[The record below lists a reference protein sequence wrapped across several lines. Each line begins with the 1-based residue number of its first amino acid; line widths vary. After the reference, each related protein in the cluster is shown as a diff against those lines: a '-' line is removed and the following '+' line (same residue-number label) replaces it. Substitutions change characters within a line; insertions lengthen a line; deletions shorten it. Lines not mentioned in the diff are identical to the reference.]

1 MVFNIAFMSRY
12 ETYSAA
18 PFPLFADF
26 FYVLIILLH
35 IFAHNKRIIIIFA
48 NKKDKKMAKKRKL
61 IHKWL
66 SNIVFIATLFNATTA
81 QADITFSETGRG
93 GFPLV
98 SSANNAILVVDSND
112 DPVVTTVANCVIED
126 IKAVT
131 GKTLLLQNKLHNG
144 EFPIIAGTLGSSTLI
159 NDLLEANK
167 IDTTG
172 VTGRWEAYTLQLVKN
187 PAEGID
193 EALVIFGGTPRGTA
207 YGLFEISRRIGV
219 SPYIWWADVA
229 PTPMSAI
236 YANGDRTEVE
246 APSVKYRGLFIN
258 DEDWALLPWAKKT
271 IDASYNNIGPNT
283 YNKVM
288 ELLLRLRANCLWPAK
303 HGSSKAFWAMEENKK
318 LIRKWCMVMSSG
330 DSMLRDNLWEWPRFK
345 SGNNSSNFSFA
356 YNPEGCFDYWAKRA
370 GEARNYEGIYD
381 IGMRGLQDVALLG
394 YEGQEAQ
401 LAGLKDIIEC
411 QRKIITDSLGGD
423 PTKVP
428 QIYIPY
434 KEALTLY
441 NAGLKIPDDVTLCWV
456 DDNYAY
462 IRQLPTA
469 TEQKRSGGNGIYY
482 HLSYLGNPCSYIWL
496 STISPSLVS
505 YELCKAYE
513 NGMQNFWM
521 INVGDIKPAEAEFEF
536 CMELAWNVKSWTPE
550 NAWKFN
556 RWWAAKTFGE
566 DLADEMADIRL
577 EHYRLAAQ
585 SKPETVREVVF
596 THEEMKQR
604 IRDYQALTRR
614 VQNLEASIPT
624 RLQDAYFELFTYPI
638 VATADMNIK
647 LLGANLSFWYA
658 GMGDRLNSMQYAA
671 LSRTSYDNIVY
682 LTDRFN
688 TSIAGGKWNGI
699 MSMRPN
705 ASTTSQ
711 FGPVYTAT
719 TNEVNDVKGEMFT
732 DDMTLIAASNYT
744 NSRGNWELLPNLGVS
759 DSSMTVWPI
768 DYTKYTTSTAR
779 SKGPYLEYTIP
790 MKKGNYQIVVR
801 CLPTFPI
808 TTSNDLVVGMAMG
821 SGSITT
827 SSIKCSAETNR
838 WSDNVMY
845 GYSEARFTYKATTEK
860 DYQLR
865 IYAMN
870 PAIVVS
876 QIMYRQM
883 DAPEEE
889 NLAPKLM
896 VNPDFEQYKSGSSVL
911 TNTDGSIRRGVPY
924 GWTLKGTLNGNSYGI
939 NKDESIKG
947 DDSNLCWIKS
957 KPMPEDCELYQTIP
971 ASKLT
976 SGIYEVGCWLWVQS
990 GKRGSCRLFAN
1001 DHVQYYAYKHDYDQ
1015 ILKDDEIN
1023 TYAGYKAGYETHTIM
1038 HPMRVVLKVKEGEDL
1053 RVGIKTS
1060 CISNAGAQTD
1070 ETGWFKVDH
1079 FTIRRLA
1086 DLPTSDPDSLTQ
1098 ELLINPDFEYK
1109 EAGVLADGKNVLNAV
1124 PYGWQMSYSGNYTMT
1139 TSGIYGNGEGMH
1151 GQNYCAY
1158 TPSGYRPIPEDFC
1171 LYQTVPAEKLK
1182 AGATYRVSCLF
1193 WSEKGM
1199 EGQGRLF
1206 ANDQVQ
1212 YYSTPRTY
1220 ENNLTEG
1227 EFPTFASYTDGVG
1240 IGNAMQEL
1248 SVLVTL
1254 AEGEDLTLGIRSGCR
1269 KGDGKLAAGTDRTGK
1284 FRVDYF
1290 RIEEVEVNSDEAD
1303 GINKIKNEKLRFKND
1318 AVYDL
1323 SGRKMFNVQSSMFNG
1338 LKKGIYIINGK
1349 KVAIK

>member
-1 MVFNIAFMSRY
+1 MIGVRLLSAKESITCKRICNI
-12 ETYSAA
+12 
-18 PFPLFADF
+18 
-26 FYVLIILLH
+26 LH
-35 IFAHNKRIIIIFA
+35 IFAQFCLQIIKCLLFLQT
-48 NKKDKKMAKKRKL
+48 NTKKMTKKSSYLQGLMYR
-61 IHKWL
+61 
-66 SNIVFIATLFNATTA
+66 TLLPVMLCFALTGR
-81 QADITFSETGRG
+81 ADITFSERAAN
-93 GFPLV
+93 GFPIV
-98 SSANNAILVVDSND
+98 GGNRNAVLVVDAND
-112 DPVVTTVANCVIED
+112 EEVVRTVANCVIED

-131 GKTLLLQNKLHNG
+131 GKTLQLQNGCKSG
-144 EFPIIAGTLGSSTLI
+144 DYPIIAGTLGQSGLI
-159 NDLLEANK
+159 ASLLDAGK
-167 IDTTG
+167 VDTTG
-172 VTGRWEAYTLQLVKN
+172 VTDQWEAYTLQLIKN
-187 PAEGID
+187 PAEGIE
-193 EALVIFGGTPRGTA
+193 EALVVLGGTPRGTA

-219 SPYIWWADVA
+219 SPYIWWADVTPA
-229 PTPMSAI
+229 PMTAI
-236 YANGDRTEVE
+236 YASGDRTEVE

-258 DEDWALLPWAKKT
+258 DEDWALLPWAKRT

-303 HGSSKAFWAMEENKK
+303 HGSSKAFWALEENKR
-318 LIRKWCMVMSSG
+318 LIKKWAMVMSSG

-356 YNPEGCFDYWAKRA
+356 YNPEGCADYWAKRA
-370 GEARNYEGIYD
+370 GEAREYEGIYD

-401 LAGLKDIIEC
+401 LAGLKDIIAC

-469 TEQKRSGGNGIYY
+469 AEQRRSGGNGIYY

-496 STISPSLVS
+496 STISPSLIS

-513 NGMQNFWM
+513 NGMQRFWM
-521 INVGDIKPAEAEFEF
+521 INVGDIKPAEVEFEF
-536 CMELAWNVKSWTPE
+536 CMELAWNVRSWTPE
-550 NAWKFN
+550 KAWQFS

-566 DLADEMADIRL
+566 DLADEMAAIRQ
-577 EHYRLAAQ
+577 EHYRLSAQ

-596 THEEMKQR
+596 THEEMIQR
-604 IRDYQALTRR
+604 IRDYQQLSRR
-614 VQNLEASIPT
+614 VRQLESAIPT
-624 RLQDAYFELFTYPI
+624 RLKDAYYELFTYPI

-658 GMGDRLNSMQYAA
+658 GMGDRQRSLYYAA
-671 LSRTSYDNIVY
+671 LSRTSYDNIVCM
-682 LTDRFN
+682 TDYFN
-688 TSIAGGKWNGI
+688 GVLAGGKWNGI

-705 ASTTSQ
+705 ASLTSQ
-711 FGPVYTAT
+711 FGPVYAAT
-719 TNEVNDVKGEMFT
+719 TAEVNDVKGEMFT
-732 DDMTLIAASNYT
+732 DDMTLIAASACS
-744 NSRGNWELLPNLGVS
+744 NSRGNWQLLPNLGVS

-768 DYTKYTTSTAR
+768 DYTKYTVATAR
-779 SKGPYLEYTIP
+779 SKGPYLEYTLP
-790 MKKGNYQIVVR
+790 LRKGTYQIVVR

-808 TTSNDLVVGMAMG
+808 TTGNDLVVGMAMG

-827 SSIKCSAETNR
+827 ASIKCNAETNV

-845 GYSEARFTYKATTEK
+845 GYSEARFTYKAASEK

-870 PAIVVS
+870 PALVIS
-876 QIMYRQM
+876 QIMYRQT
-883 DAPEEE
+883 DAAEED

-924 GWTLKGTLNGNSYGI
+924 GWTLKGTLTGNSYGI
-939 NKDESIKG
+939 NKDASIKG

-971 ASKLT
+971 AEKLT
-976 SGIYEVGCWLWVQS
+976 PGIYEVGCWLWVQS

-1001 DHVQYYAYKHDYDQ
+1001 NQVQYYAYKHDYDK
-1015 ILKDDEIN
+1015 ILKDNEVN
-1023 TYAGYKAGYETHTIM
+1023 TFAGYKAGYETHTIM
-1038 HPMRVVLKVKEGEDL
+1038 HPMRVVLKVQEGEDL
-1053 RVGIKTS
+1053 RLGIRTS
-1060 CISNAGAQTD
+1060 CISNAGTQTD
-1070 ETGWFKVDH
+1070 ETGWFKTDH
-1079 FTIRRLA
+1079 FTIRRLG
-1086 DLPTSDPDSLTQ
+1086 DLPASNPDSLTE
-1098 ELLINPDFEYK
+1098 ELLVNPDFEYK
-1109 EAGVLADGKNVLNAV
+1109 DANELADGKNVLNAV
-1124 PYGWQMSYSGNYTMT
+1124 PYGWQMSFTGNYTMT
-1139 TSGIYGNGEGMH
+1139 TSGIYGKSEGMH
-1151 GQNYCAY
+1151 GNNHCAF

-1171 LYQTVPAEKLK
+1171 LYQTIPASRLK
-1182 AGATYRVSCLF
+1182 AGTTYRVSCLF
-1193 WSEKGM
+1193 WSEKGL

-1212 YYSTPRTY
+1212 YFSTPSSY
-1220 ENNLTEG
+1220 LNNQTEG
-1227 EFPTFASYTDGVG
+1227 EEATFASYTDGVG
-1240 IGNAMQEL
+1240 ISAAAMQEL
-1248 SVLVTL
+1248 SVLVTV

-1269 KGDGKLAAGTDRTGK
+1269 KGDGKLASGTDRTGK

-1290 RIEEVEVNSDEAD
+1290 RIEEVETNKDEAD
-1303 GINKIKNEKLRFKND
+1303 GLNQSRIQNPKSKIQNRED
-1318 AVYDL
+1318 VYDL
-1323 SGRKMFNVQSSMFNG
+1323 SGRR
-1338 LKKGIYIINGK
+1338 LPTRPIHPGIYMMRGK
-1349 KVAIK
+1349 KYIIH

>member
-1 MVFNIAFMSRY
+1 MANTSLNLHRI
-12 ETYSAA
+12 
-18 PFPLFADF
+18 LCN
-26 FYVLIILLH
+26 ILLLLSMLYFS
-35 IFAHNKRIIIIFA
+35 I
-48 NKKDKKMAKKRKL
+48 AK
-61 IHKWL
+61 
-66 SNIVFIATLFNATTA
+66 
-81 QADITFSETGRG
+81 ADITFTETAVN
-93 GFPLV
+93 GFPVV
-98 SSANNAILVVDSND
+98 SSSKNAVFVVDAHDSE
-112 DPVVTTVANCVIED
+112 VVTTVANCVIQD
-126 IKAVT
+126 IKIVT
-131 GKTLLLQNKLHNG
+131 GKTLLLQHELKSG
-144 EFPIIAGTLGSSTLI
+144 DYPIIAGTLGNSTI
-159 NDLLEANK
+159 IDNLLKDGK
-167 IDTTG
+167 IDTTS
-172 VTGRWEAYTLQLVKN
+172 VTDRWEAYTLQLIKN
-187 PAEGID
+187 PTEGIE
-193 EALVIFGGTPRGTA
+193 EALVIIGGTPRGTA

-219 SPYIWWADVA
+219 SPYIWWADVEPA
-229 PTPMSAI
+229 PMNAI
-236 YANGDRTEVE
+236 YASGDRTEVE

-271 IDASYNNIGPNT
+271 IDTSCNNIGPNT

-303 HGSSKAFWAMEENKK
+303 HGSSKAFWSMEENKRLAK
-318 LIRKWCMVMSSG
+318 AWAIVMSSG

-345 SGNNSSNFSFA
+345 SGNNSSNFTFA
-356 YNPEGCFDYWAKRA
+356 NNPEGCFDYWAKRA
-370 GEARNYEGIYD
+370 GEARDYEGIYD

-496 STISPSLVS
+496 STISPSLIS

-513 NGMQNFWM
+513 NGMQRFWM
-521 INVGDIKPAEAEFEF
+521 INVGDIKPAEVEFEF

-596 THEEMKQR
+596 THEKMKQR
-604 IRDYQALTRR
+604 ILDYQNLTRR

-624 RLQDAYFELFTYPI
+624 RLKDAYFELFTYPI

-658 GMGDRLNSMQYAA
+658 GMGDRHNSMQYAA

-682 LTDRFN
+682 LTDYFN
-688 TSIAGGKWNGI
+688 STLASGKWNGI

-705 ASTTSQ
+705 ASMTSQ
-711 FGPVYTAT
+711 FGPVYAAT
-719 TNEVNDVKGEMFT
+719 SNEVNDVQGEMFT
-732 DDMTLIAASNYT
+732 DDMTLIAASDYT
-744 NSRGNWELLPNLGVS
+744 NSRGNWQLLQNLGVS

-768 DYTKYTTSTAR
+768 DYTKYTATTAR
-779 SKGPYLEYTIP
+779 SKGPYLEYSVP
-790 MKKGNYQIVVR
+790 LKKGSYQIVVR

-821 SGSITT
+821 TGSVTT
-827 SSIKCSAETNR
+827 ASIKCNAETNR

-845 GYSEARFTYKATTEK
+845 GYSEARFTYKATAEK
-860 DYQLR
+860 EYQLR

-883 DAPEEE
+883 DDVEDG
-889 NLAPKLM
+889 NLAPQLM
-896 VNPDFEQYKSGSSVL
+896 VNPDFEQYKSGNSIL

-957 KPMPEDCELYQTIP
+957 KPMPEDCELYQTVP
-971 ASKLT
+971 AEKLT
-976 SGIYEVGCWLWVQS
+976 PGIYEVGCWLWVQS

-1015 ILKDDEIN
+1015 ILKEDEVN
-1023 TYAGYKAGYETHTIM
+1023 TFAGYKAGYETHTIM
-1038 HPMRVVLKVKEGEDL
+1038 HPMRVVLKVQEGEDL
-1053 RVGIKTS
+1053 RLGIKTS
-1060 CISNAGAQTD
+1060 CISNAGTQTD

-1086 DLPTSDPDSLTQ
+1086 NLPTTDPDSLTQ
-1098 ELLINPDFEYK
+1098 ELLVNPDFEYK
-1109 EAGVLADGKNVLNAV
+1109 DAETLAEGRSILNAV
-1124 PYGWQMSYSGNYTMT
+1124 PYGWQMSYTGNYTMT
-1139 TSGIYGNGEGMH
+1139 TSGIYGKGEGMH
-1151 GQNYCAY
+1151 GQNYCAF

-1171 LYQTVPAEKLK
+1171 LYQTIPASKLK
-1182 AGATYRVSCLF
+1182 ANTTYRVSCLF
-1193 WSEKGM
+1193 WSEKGL

-1206 ANDQVQ
+1206 ANNQVQ
-1212 YYSTPRTY
+1212 YFSTPRTY
-1220 ENNLTEG
+1220 LNNLTEG
-1227 EFPTFASYTDGVG
+1227 ETPTFASYTDGVG
-1240 IGNAMQEL
+1240 INATAMQEL
-1248 SVLVTL
+1248 SVLVTV

-1269 KGDGKLAAGTDRTGK
+1269 KSDGKLASGTDRTGK

-1290 RIEEVEVNSDEAD
+1290 RIEEVETN
-1303 GINKIKNEKLRFKND
+1303 ND
-1318 AVYDL
+1318 ATVGIDKIQNSKFKIQNNDVYDL
-1323 SGRKMFNVQSSMFNG
+1323 AGRKVQGARGKGQEDSSLFTLHSS
-1338 LKKGIYIINGK
+1338 LKKGIYIVNGK
-1349 KVAIK
+1349 KYIIH